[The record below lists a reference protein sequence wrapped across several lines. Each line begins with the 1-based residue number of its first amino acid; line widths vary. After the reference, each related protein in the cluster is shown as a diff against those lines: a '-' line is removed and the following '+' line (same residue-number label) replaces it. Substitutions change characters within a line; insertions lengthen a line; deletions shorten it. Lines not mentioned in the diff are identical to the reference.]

1 MVARMDRAAQRA
13 ALLEL
18 GAAVAK
24 EMRAGQGGESAGAV
38 GEALAVMPQATL
50 EIVGLIGR
58 EARRRRPDPH
68 LVAALGYICGQAL
81 ESLRYGVERQDPGA
95 TATLDAVRDRLVA
108 EARSDR
114 ADAAVLM
121 LVTKQFAIAKLDIG
135 EELRGAMGDILDEQA
150 EEAATE
156 GGGDLDMD
164 RHLVELAHE
173 LGDDPFAL
181 HLELAETASAFPVDH
196 RLAMASFMLASETPA
211 VREAALGWLFDGD
224 LAVAPALCSALT
236 EEAAAGRLGGT
247 ALRRL
252 ITVRNWLRPEARS
265 GIDAA
270 IRTARRRGEEP
281 LPVVPAQVEDLRI
294 SGIDGSGAASAFALV
309 RLGQRYA
316 VASVLFKFG
325 HGVRDAWVHRD
336 LTRAEAKS
344 QLDRVASEID
354 LVPLSLAM
362 LTRLL
367 AHMLST
373 NVAAAPPPFGTLDVV
388 EALGLGPLNPAPA
401 DPDEITGEVLSD
413 EPDPD
418 AAASILADSSAWP
431 SRYGFMGSWFEDD
444 AAVDAALLGRKGLS
458 RSRKVDVV
466 LENVVAPGRR
476 RWGEML
482 AWMALI
488 TADNGDHDE
497 ATRFAVAADAMLGDR
512 PATEAPLLRAI
523 ANATVEARRYRR
535 G

>member
-38 GEALAVMPQATL
+38 GEALAAMPQATL

-81 ESLRYGVERQDPGA
+81 ETLRYGVERQDPGA
-95 TATLDAVRDRLVA
+95 AATLDAVRDRLVA

-164 RHLVELAHE
+164 RHLVELSHE

-211 VREAALGWLFDGD
+211 VHEAALGL
-224 LAVAPALCSALT
+224 
-236 EEAAAGRLGGT
+236 
-247 ALRRL
+247 ALRR
-252 ITVRNWLRPEARS
+252 RPRRGAGPLQRLDR
-265 GIDAA
+265 GGRRRATRRHGAA
-270 IRTARRRGEEP
+270 SSRDGAQLVAAGGARRHRLRHPHGAAARRGALAGRSP
-281 LPVVPAQVEDLRI
+281 PRWRSCACRA
-294 SGIDGSGAASAFALV
+294 STASGAASAFALV

-325 HGVRDAWVHRD
+325 HGVRDAWVHRG
-336 LTRAEAKS
+336 LTRGEAKA
-344 QLDRVASEID
+344 QIERVSAEID
-354 LVPLSLAM
+354 LVPLTPAM
-362 LTRLL
+362 LSRLL
-367 AHMLST
+367 AHMLSL
-373 NVAAAPPPFGTLDVV
+373 NVVGTPPPFGLLDVV
-388 EALGLGPLNPAPA
+388 EALGLGTLNPA
-401 DPDEITGEVLSD
+401 
-413 EPDPD
+413 
-418 AAASILADSSAWP
+418 
-431 SRYGFMGSWFEDD
+431 
-444 AAVDAALLGRKGLS
+444 LGRT
-458 RSRKVDVV
+458 RRD
-466 LENVVAPGRR
+466 AGRDSGR
-476 RWGEML
+476 TTG
-482 AWMALI
+482 
-488 TADNGDHDE
+488 
-497 ATRFAVAADAMLGDR
+497 
-512 PATEAPLLRAI
+512 
-523 ANATVEARRYRR
+523 AR
-535 G
+535 